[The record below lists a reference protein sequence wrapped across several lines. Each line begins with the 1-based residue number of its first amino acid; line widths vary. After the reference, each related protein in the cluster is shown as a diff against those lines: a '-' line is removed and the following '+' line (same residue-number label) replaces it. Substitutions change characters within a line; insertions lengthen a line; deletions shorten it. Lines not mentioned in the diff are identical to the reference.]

1 MRKLFLF
8 TIVALTV
15 LSTAGLTLHARAQ
28 SLTSSASVTF
38 VGEAEPVANLACTIK
53 DGVVAVKDAPTVRVQ
68 FSNAEGDWICS
79 VDSQLDLKPYGK
91 LDSLSIEVVPEG

>member
-1 MRKLFLF
+1 MKKIIITFGLLCGLL
-8 TIVALTV
+8 IASTV
-15 LSTAGLTLHARAQ
+15 YADTTTTSTAGV
-28 SLTSSASVTF
+28 SF
-38 VGEAEPVANLACTIK
+38 VGESTYASQACTIEN
-53 DGVVAVKDAPTVRVQ
+53 GVVAVKDAPSVRVQ

>member
-15 LSTAGLTLHARAQ
+15 LSTAGLTLQARAQ
-28 SLTSSASVTF
+28 SLTSSAGVTF
-38 VGEAEPVANLACTIK
+38 VGESTYASQACTIEN
-53 DGVVAVKDAPTVRVQ
+53 GVVAVKDAPSVRVR

-79 VDSQLDLKPYGK
+79 VDNQLDLKSYGA
-91 LDSLSIEVVPEG
+91 LDSLAIEVVPEG

>member
-8 TIVALTV
+8 TIVALTG

-28 SLTSSASVTF
+28 SLTSSAGVTF

-53 DGVVAVKDAPTVRVQ
+53 YGVVAVKDAPSVRVR
-68 FSNAEGDWICS
+68 FTNAEGDWICS

>member
-1 MRKLFLF
+1 MRKLILF

-15 LSTAGLTLHARAQ
+15 LSTAGLTLHAHAQ
-28 SLTSSASVTF
+28 SVTSSASVTF
-38 VGEAEPVANLACTIK
+38 VGESTYASQACTIK
-53 DGVVAVKDAPTVRVQ
+53 DGVVSVKDAPSVRVQ

-79 VDSQLDLKPYGK
+79 VDSQFDLKPYGK